1 MRGSFFL
8 IVIVLLL
15 PCSKTNNKELVDDS
29 IIEGCSNGII
39 FTPERLSLDSKI
51 QDTIVSINRGGWS
64 ITHIQ
69 LVNGKDTAQL
79 YAGKDFPRQEY
90 DCQLINLG
98 WIEIEKKEGI
108 DNVYIFIKE
117 GTSEFRECGL
127 HFSFLEGHG
136 NYFIQQHRN

>member
-15 PCSKTNNKELVDDS
+15 SCSKTNNKELVDDS

-51 QDTIVSINRGGWS
+51 KDTIVSINRGGWS

-69 LVNGKDTAQL
+69 L

-90 DCQLINLG
+90 DRQLINLG

-108 DNVYIFIKE
+108 DNVYIFIKK

>member
-1 MRGSFFL
+1 M
-8 IVIVLLL
+8 
-15 PCSKTNNKELVDDS
+15 VDDS

-51 QDTIVSINRGGWS
+51 KDTIVSINRGGWS

-136 NYFIQQHRN
+136 NYFIQQHRNW

>member
-1 MRGSFFL
+1 MVHNAYPIGY
-8 IVIVLLL
+8 
-15 PCSKTNNKELVDDS
+15 
-29 IIEGCSNGII
+29 
-39 FTPERLSLDSKI
+39 
-51 QDTIVSINRGGWS
+51 
-64 ITHIQ
+64 
-69 LVNGKDTAQL
+69 GKDTAQL

-127 HFSFLEGHG
+127 HFSFLEGMVIILSNNTG
-136 NYFIQQHRN
+136 IDRGP